1 MEATNGKETDDACE
15 IPNRI
20 GKNNIINYGSFQPPP
35 ACHCVV
41 CLHGLAQRQ
50 RHCCPGAWVAR
61 GLRGPRPP
69 PRHPAG
75 GQLSAQR
82 EEGRAD
88 PPQGRRHPL
97 PELSRTGSPLFPGTL
112 QEHPEMALALRPQ
125 LGRPG
130 DTRSARER
138 CSRALDGGLERPRA
152 EGDISVSTQGRAGSS
167 ATQDSHRDS
176 LPPVPDAGRKKSRLN
191 SAAGAVAGSRRQGP
205 SAQARGSARRPRSPS
220 VPFVFLRSRCAVTP
234 VLLFVLS
241 RVKEPPPCVETA
253 TLVPQPP
260 SAPAIVL
267 FLCCFFGNKST
278 PHKVGK
284 PLGSH
289 LNLSVC
295 QTGLLFRPLSNCN
308 RHHRNNEL
316 QEIKVTE
323 NPLVMQMLSA
333 EGCALWTKV

>member
-50 RHCCPGAWVAR
+50 RHCCQGAWVAR
-61 GLRGPRPP
+61 GLRGPRSP

-130 DTRSARER
+130 DTRGARER
-138 CSRALDGGLERPRA
+138 CSRALDGGVERPRA
-152 EGDISVSTQGRAGSS
+152 EGDISASTQGRAGSS

-191 SAAGAVAGSRRQGP
+191 SAAGGCGGLATPRPLCPGARLSPKATQPQRALCLPPEQMCCDSGIIIRAVKSKGAPALCRNCNSCP
-205 SAQARGSARRPRSPS
+205 AAPISTSYC
-220 VPFVFLRSRCAVTP
+220 FVF
-234 VLLFVLS
+234 
-241 RVKEPPPCVETA
+241 
-253 TLVPQPP
+253 
-260 SAPAIVL
+260 VL
-267 FLCCFFGNKST
+267 FFWQQ
-278 PHKVGK
+278 V
-284 PLGSH
+284 
-289 LNLSVC
+289 
-295 QTGLLFRPLSNCN
+295 
-308 RHHRNNEL
+308 
-316 QEIKVTE
+316 
-323 NPLVMQMLSA
+323 NPS
-333 EGCALWTKV
+333 